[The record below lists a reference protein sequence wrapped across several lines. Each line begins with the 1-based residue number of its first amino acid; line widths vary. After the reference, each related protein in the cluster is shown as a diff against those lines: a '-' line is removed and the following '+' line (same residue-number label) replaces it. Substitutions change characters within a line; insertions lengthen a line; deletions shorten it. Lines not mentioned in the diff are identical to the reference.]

1 MFFNTCITPGPQI
14 WHTKTQI
21 LVHTTG
27 LELDAVPGQCCVPQ
41 LVLTSIGRDRLQ
53 IAAGR
58 WVCWCVGY
66 LMIFEWRCW
75 KRSKGKRT
83 HLSSACKVR
92 WHVAKR
98 YQLLCLTRIII
109 WLSFVNRKFCR
120 KNALPN
126 LIRQVAQWT
135 WKTAA
140 FGEVKFGQAGR
151 LWRLYN
157 VWNMSEHDLAEIA
170 YGTRCILCLTCDFAS
185 ISRTLRNWNACSQK
199 QWQVTSDRQTAIYF
213 NRCHDVLRAEFI
225 IRVSHGEL

>member
-1 MFFNTCITPGPQI
+1 MLCFWFCESSCVLWTAVFNAMGRSDCTEWWTHHPMKFDSVSQHFAPNSWRNLSAWGSYLVTCIIANSIAAKLAKARRLGVPHLWPSRVKVWRCWIWRVFGSGLWSLCTSFTSCRFSSLPSWRPSSISVFFNTCITPGPQI

-75 KRSKGKRT
+75 KKSKGKRT

-98 YQLLCLTRIII
+98 YQLLC
-109 WLSFVNRKFCR
+109 
-120 KNALPN
+120 
-126 LIRQVAQWT
+126 
-135 WKTAA
+135 
-140 FGEVKFGQAGR
+140 
-151 LWRLYN
+151 
-157 VWNMSEHDLAEIA
+157 
-170 YGTRCILCLTCDFAS
+170 
-185 ISRTLRNWNACSQK
+185 
-199 QWQVTSDRQTAIYF
+199 
-213 NRCHDVLRAEFI
+213 
-225 IRVSHGEL
+225 